1 MTPAP
6 TPAPAAKTSTTPT
19 ILTRPSGDSTV
30 RLQNSP
36 AIIAAA
42 KRVGLPLHL
51 AAALVEM
58 ESGGAN
64 VYGGDVGGYFAQTP
78 RKAVTEA
85 NYSQFYRAVVVN
97 GARSNG
103 VGLTQI
109 TYRDFH
115 PDAKRK
121 GLRLW
126 VPEDNCRY
134 GFDLFKRQLA
144 AQGGDVAKAGTIYNA
159 GNLRNG
165 INDYGRRIAKLATAW
180 KEALS

>member
-1 MTPAP
+1 M
-6 TPAPAAKTSTTPT
+6 
-19 ILTRPSGDSTV
+19 
-30 RLQNSP
+30 RLQNSS
-36 AIIAAA
+36 AIVFAAQ
-42 KRVGLPLHL
+42 RVGLPLHL

-64 VYGGDVGGYFAQTP
+64 VYGGDVGGYFSQTP
-78 RKAVTEA
+78 RKAVTEE
-85 NYSQFYRAVVVN
+85 NYEQFYRAVVTN
-97 GARSNG
+97 GALSNG

-121 GLRLW
+121 GLKLW
-126 VPEDNCRY
+126 VPEDNCVY
-134 GFDLFKRQLA
+134 GFTLFKSHLD
-144 AQGGDVAKAGTIYNA
+144 AQNGDVARAGTLYNA

-165 INDYGRRIAKLATAW
+165 INSYGYSLAKKAQAW